1 MKRFLTETY
10 LFPSQGLAFAE
21 VKNMRQTVIEW
32 AYKEK
37 IIAIVRGI
45 EPEKCLKVAQAL
57 YDGGIRMME
66 ITYDQRNPASWETT
80 AQSIGEIAKAFAGK
94 MLVGAGTVT
103 TVELVELTHKAGGL
117 FIISPNTNAAVI
129 RRTRELGM
137 VSMPGIFTPT
147 EAANAHRAGADFV
160 KLFPNSE
167 MKVSY
172 LKCLVVPLSHIKFLA
187 VGGVNA
193 DTIKTYLDAG
203 AAGVGVATSIVNKQ
217 LIAEGKY
224 DEITKLALAH
234 TQAAGIVD

>member
-1 MKRFLTETY
+1 MTREEIIAQVEKSKIIVIMRGMTTEQLINTVEAMYKGGIRLVEVTFDQSKKIPDEQTAENIRILTET
-10 LFPSQGLAFAE
+10 FEGR
-21 VKNMRQTVIEW
+21 V
-32 AYKEK
+32 
-37 IIAIVRGI
+37 
-45 EPEKCLKVAQAL
+45 
-57 YDGGIRMME
+57 
-66 ITYDQRNPASWETT
+66 
-80 AQSIGEIAKAFAGK
+80 
-94 MLVGAGTVT
+94 LVGAGTVMSVEQ
-103 TVELVELTHKAGGL
+103 VELAHKAGAKY
-117 FIISPNTNAAVI
+117 IISPDAYEPVI
-129 RRTRELGM
+129 KRTVELGM

-167 MKVSY
+167 MKGSY

>member
-1 MKRFLTETY
+1 MTREEIIAQVEKSKIIVIMRGMTTEQLINTVEAMYKGGIRLVEVTFDQSKKIPDEQTAENIRVLTET
-10 LFPSQGLAFAE
+10 FEGR
-21 VKNMRQTVIEW
+21 V
-32 AYKEK
+32 
-37 IIAIVRGI
+37 
-45 EPEKCLKVAQAL
+45 
-57 YDGGIRMME
+57 
-66 ITYDQRNPASWETT
+66 
-80 AQSIGEIAKAFAGK
+80 
-94 MLVGAGTVT
+94 LVGAGTVMSVEQ
-103 TVELVELTHKAGGL
+103 VELAHKAGAKY
-117 FIISPNTNAAVI
+117 IISPDAYEPVI
-129 RRTRELGM
+129 KRTVELGM

-167 MKVSY
+167 MKISY

-193 DTIKTYLDAG
+193 DTIKSYLDAG

>member
-1 MKRFLTETY
+1 MTREEIIAQVEKSKIIVIMRGMTTEQLINTVEAMYKGGIRLVEVTFDQSKKIPDEQTAENIRILTET
-10 LFPSQGLAFAE
+10 FEGR
-21 VKNMRQTVIEW
+21 V
-32 AYKEK
+32 
-37 IIAIVRGI
+37 
-45 EPEKCLKVAQAL
+45 
-57 YDGGIRMME
+57 
-66 ITYDQRNPASWETT
+66 
-80 AQSIGEIAKAFAGK
+80 
-94 MLVGAGTVT
+94 LVGAGTVMSVEQ
-103 TVELVELTHKAGGL
+103 VELAHKAGAKY
-117 FIISPNTNAAVI
+117 IISPDAYEPVI
-129 RRTRELGM
+129 KRTVELGM

>member
-1 MKRFLTETY
+1 MATEQ
-10 LFPSQGLAFAE
+10 LI
-21 VKNMRQTVIEW
+21 NTVE
-32 AYKEK
+32 AMYK
-37 IIAIVRGI
+37 
-45 EPEKCLKVAQAL
+45 
-57 YDGGIRMME
+57 GGIRLVE
-66 ITYDQRNPASWETT
+66 VTFDQSKKIPDEVT
-80 AQSIGEIAKAFAGK
+80 AENIRILTQTFEGRV
-94 MLVGAGTVT
+94 LVGAGTVMSVEQ
-103 TVELVELTHKAGGL
+103 VELAHKAGAKY
-117 FIISPNTNAAVI
+117 IISPDAYEPVI
-129 RRTRELGM
+129 KRTVELGM

>member
-1 MKRFLTETY
+1 MTREQIIAQVEKSKIIVIMRGMTTEQLINTVEAMYKGGIRLVEVTFDQSKKISDEQTAENIRILTET
-10 LFPSQGLAFAE
+10 FEGR
-21 VKNMRQTVIEW
+21 V
-32 AYKEK
+32 
-37 IIAIVRGI
+37 
-45 EPEKCLKVAQAL
+45 
-57 YDGGIRMME
+57 
-66 ITYDQRNPASWETT
+66 
-80 AQSIGEIAKAFAGK
+80 
-94 MLVGAGTVT
+94 LVGAGTVMSVEQ
-103 TVELVELTHKAGGL
+103 VELAHKAGAKY
-117 FIISPNTNAAVI
+117 IISPDAYEPVI
-129 RRTRELGM
+129 KRTVELGM

-234 TQAAGIVD
+234 TTAAGIVD

>member
-1 MKRFLTETY
+1 MTREEIIAQVEKSKIIVIMRGMTTEQLINTVEAMYKGGIRLVEVTFDQSKKIPDEQTAENIRILTET
-10 LFPSQGLAFAE
+10 FEGR
-21 VKNMRQTVIEW
+21 V
-32 AYKEK
+32 
-37 IIAIVRGI
+37 
-45 EPEKCLKVAQAL
+45 
-57 YDGGIRMME
+57 
-66 ITYDQRNPASWETT
+66 
-80 AQSIGEIAKAFAGK
+80 
-94 MLVGAGTVT
+94 LVGAGTVMSVEQ
-103 TVELVELTHKAGGL
+103 VELAHKAGAKY
-117 FIISPNTNAAVI
+117 IISPDTYEPVI
-129 RRTRELGM
+129 KRTVELGM

-147 EAANAHRAGADFV
+147 EAATAHRAGADFV

>member
-1 MKRFLTETY
+1 MTREQIIAQVEKSKIIVIMRGMTTEQLINTVEAMYKGGIRLVEVTFDQSKKISDEQTAENIRILTET
-10 LFPSQGLAFAE
+10 FEGR
-21 VKNMRQTVIEW
+21 V
-32 AYKEK
+32 
-37 IIAIVRGI
+37 
-45 EPEKCLKVAQAL
+45 
-57 YDGGIRMME
+57 
-66 ITYDQRNPASWETT
+66 
-80 AQSIGEIAKAFAGK
+80 
-94 MLVGAGTVT
+94 LVGAGTVMSVEQ
-103 TVELVELTHKAGGL
+103 VELAHKAGAKY
-117 FIISPNTNAAVI
+117 IISPDAYEPVI
-129 RRTRELGM
+129 KRTVELGM

-167 MKVSY
+167 MKISY

-193 DTIKTYLDAG
+193 TTIKDYLDAG

>member
-1 MKRFLTETY
+1 MT
-10 LFPSQGLAFAE
+10 
-21 VKNMRQTVIEW
+21 RQEIIAQVE
-32 AYKEK
+32 KSK
-37 IIAIVRGI
+37 IIVIMRGMTTEQLI
-45 EPEKCLKVAQAL
+45 NTVEAMYK
-57 YDGGIRMME
+57 GGIRLVE
-66 ITYDQRNPASWETT
+66 VTFDQSKKIPDEQT
-80 AQSIGEIAKAFAGK
+80 AENIRILTEKFEGRV
-94 MLVGAGTVT
+94 LVGAGTVMSVEQ
-103 TVELVELTHKAGGL
+103 VELAHKAGAKY
-117 FIISPNTNAAVI
+117 IISPDAYEPVI
-129 RRTRELGM
+129 KRTVELGM